1 MDADIIESRQA
12 GAVRSRGSKQ
22 LPPIV
27 FAVALAACSG
37 SGGATAPS
45 PPQSGPPQVPPGAS
59 ALVAS
64 MFQQLPA
71 HITSALAENQANLPR
86 NPQLAAQ
93 INAKIALLQRPNLA
107 AEISN
112 GRFFAEGSATSTDG
126 RAIAIAAL
134 FPEERLRAEAS
145 ESVRVLERALVALE
159 TFIDTP
165 FPASAI
171 RLWYGFKIG
180 NSGGGGQL
188 FMEDRTSYDSRTT
201 ASRLPYDAILAHEQ
215 AHSYISNESLT
226 QFLEMYVYNTL
237 RTGSTV
243 VASWELTRDYVPFA
257 SDNKDS
263 AALLDVYQLIG
274 HAAMSAAYKA
284 VVPLRPPYG
293 EGLSPAARQVFVDA
307 APDAAKVQVAEK
319 MTRIT
324 F

>member
-1 MDADIIESRQA
+1 
-12 GAVRSRGSKQ
+12 VRSHGATQ
-22 LPPIV
+22 LLPIL
-27 FAVALAACSG
+27 FAAALAACSA
-37 SGGATAPS
+37 SDGATAPS
-45 PPQSGPPQVPPGAS
+45 PPQWRPPQVPPGVS

-64 MFQQLPA
+64 MFQALPA
-71 HITSALAENQANLPR
+71 HIASALAENQANLPR
-86 NPQLAAQ
+86 NQHLRAQ
-93 INAKIALLQRPNLA
+93 INAKIALLQRLNLA
-107 AEISN
+107 AEISD
-112 GRFFAEGSATSTDG
+112 GRFFAEGSVISTDG

-180 NSGGGGQL
+180 TSGGGGQL
-188 FMEDRTSYDSRTT
+188 FMEDRTSYESRTT
-201 ASRLPYDAILAHEQ
+201 ASRLPYDAILAHEL

-243 VASWELTRDYVPFA
+243 VASWEFTRDYVPFA
-257 SDNKDS
+257 GDNKDS

-274 HAAMSAAYKA
+274 PAAMSAAYQT

-293 EGLSPAARQVFVDA
+293 EPLSAAAQQVFVDA
-307 APDAAKVQVAEK
+307 APDAVKAQVAAT